1 MDNNTCNTIGIQFAN
16 ELPVDNLSS
25 TVDYFFGIRSVV
37 DKDGQVV
44 DQPVLV
50 DGQSV
55 IPNGTNANSFVLETN
70 NPQLSVPEGQVLPCY
85 LQNTGTT
92 VMMMPADGTHPADF
106 LVYQIDGN
114 LARCQRS
121 GVIVM
126 GQPHEYKVYAAQY
139 YLATA
144 SGQVTTSA
152 SQTGQKLF
160 KPVSN
165 NQLMVTM

>member
-1 MDNNTCNTIGIQFAN
+1 MNNTCEQLGIQFMN

-25 TVDYFFGIRSVV
+25 TVDYFFGIRTVV

-70 NPQLSVPEGQVLPCY
+70 NANLTIPEGQVVPCY
-85 LQNTGTT
+85 LQNTGATL
-92 VMMMPADGTHPADF
+92 MIMPADGTHPADF
-106 LVYQIDGN
+106 LVYQIEGN
-114 LARCQRS
+114 LARCQRN

-126 GQPHEYKVYAAQY
+126 GQPHAYKVYGGQY
-139 YLATA
+139 YLAAA
-144 SGQVTTSA
+144 SGEVTTDP

>member
-1 MDNNTCNTIGIQFAN
+1 M
-16 ELPVDNLSS
+16 
-25 TVDYFFGIRSVV
+25 DYFFGIRSVV

-70 NPQLSVPEGQVLPCY
+70 NPQLSVSAGQVLPCY

-106 LVYQIDGN
+106 LVYQIEGN

-126 GQPHEYKVYAAQY
+126 GQPHEYTVYAAQY